1 MRRRQS
7 KLPPNQV
14 VGGDSFF
21 KPKVQTKL
29 AMGKPGDTYEVEAD
43 RMADQVV
50 AKTGN
55 GDAVQKMEGEEE
67 VQQKP
72 LAASVTPLIQKM
84 GSAEEEAPVQKMEE
98 EEPVQAMKEEE
109 EAVQAMEEE
118 EEPVQAMEEEE
129 EPVQAMEEEEPVQAM
144 EEEEAVQA
152 MEEEEEAVQAME
164 EEEVQTKKATNA
176 PANSNIEK
184 KLRNGSGGSKM
195 DSNTRSEM
203 EAGFGADFSNVNIHN
218 DSEAAEMSQ
227 GIGAQAFTH
236 GNDVYFNKGKYN
248 TDSKEGKHLLA
259 HELTHTIQ
267 QGAVAPKKD
276 NTPTK
281 AQNQAP
287 SVSSQSAKNV
297 QRRAL
302 TPDEERAAITN
313 GRATFDERSIR
324 IIQSITGTGVDGAL
338 GPLTVAAISNWQT
351 AQGVADNGIV
361 NVATLDSFVAARN
374 NNQTRRHEAIR
385 LVADFHNIDLTANT
399 LTVYASRNA
408 VSNTRFETGLRVI
421 EIGTNFF
428 GSSTIL
434 RNEMNTQLAVA
445 DPNPIMGPIPLAP
458 AVLTPVQIRSAIA
471 YNNRKFSDS
480 RSISS
485 FQHHLGMIPTGV
497 VDADFVQRV
506 AGLQNTTA
514 SLADVD
520 GKIGP
525 LTLRHLFVVLRNAGN
540 HNAVINMLVDFYNMP
555 HTDMVT
561 ALYFEDSATFTSN
574 ASTSR
579 NPNGPTRVRV
589 RKGLYQSFEGAVHT
603 IRHELE
609 HVRQNEAGIAALNSN
624 LKEFLGEATE
634 IMSVGM
640 PHERLFNQTHNITNN
655 AGTNFRT
662 TDGMQNDAR
671 RLLVNWTGM
680 TVVERRTNWAR
691 FVQVRN
697 RIRQRVAGTY
707 WRTSTQ
713 DKADWAAASVANRA
727 TWTALLASFNAQVRP

>member
-1 MRRRQS
+1 M
-7 KLPPNQV
+7 
-14 VGGDSFF
+14 
-21 KPKVQTKL
+21 
-29 AMGKPGDTYEVEAD
+29 
-43 RMADQVV
+43 
-50 AKTGN
+50 
-55 GDAVQKMEGEEE
+55 
-67 VQQKP
+67 
-72 LAASVTPLIQKM
+72 
-84 GSAEEEAPVQKMEE
+84 
-98 EEPVQAMKEEE
+98 
-109 EAVQAMEEE
+109 
-118 EEPVQAMEEEE
+118 EEE

-144 EEEEAVQA
+144 EEEEP
-152 MEEEEEAVQAME
+152 VQAME
-164 EEEVQTKKATNA
+164 EEEVQTKKANTSST
-176 PANSNIEK
+176 NSNIEG
-184 KLRNGSGGSKM
+184 KLRKGSGGSKM
-195 DSNTRSEM
+195 DSNTQADM
-203 EAGFGADFSNVNIHN
+203 ESGFGADFSSVNIHN
-218 DSEAAEMSQ
+218 ANEAAQKSQ

-236 GNDVYFNKGKYN
+236 GNDVYFNEGKYN
-248 TDSKEGKHLLA
+248 PDSKEGKHLLA

-267 QGAVAPKKD
+267 QGAAKPKKD
-276 NTPTK
+276 SSSISHQGNK
-281 AQNQAP
+281 AI
-287 SVSSQSAKNV
+287 

-302 TPDEERAAITN
+302 TTVEKRTAIAN

-324 IIQSITGTGVDGAL
+324 IIQSITGTGVDGSL
-338 GPLTVAAISNWQT
+338 GPLTVEAISNWQT
-351 AQGVADNGIV
+351 AQGIADNGIV
-361 NVATLDSFVAARN
+361 DVATLDTFVAVRN

-385 LVADFHNIDLTANT
+385 LVSDFHNVDLTANT

-428 GSSTIL
+428 ASSTIL
-434 RNEMNTQLAVA
+434 RNEINTQLATV
-445 DPNPIMGPIPLAP
+445 DPNPIIGPIPLAP
-458 AVLTPVQIRSAIA
+458 AVLTAVQIRSAIA
-471 YNNRKFSDS
+471 YNNSKFSDS
-480 RSISS
+480 RSIAS
-485 FQHHLGMIPTGV
+485 FQHHLGMMPTGI

-514 SLADVD
+514 ALADVD

-525 LTLRHLFVVLRNAGN
+525 QTLRHLFVVLRDAGN
-540 HNAVINMLVDFYNMP
+540 HNAVINMLVDFFNMP

-609 HVRQNEAGIAALNSN
+609 HVRQNESGIAAANSN
-624 LKEFLGEATE
+624 LKEFLGEAIE

-640 PHERLFNQTHNITNN
+640 PHERLFNQTHNTTNN
-655 AGTNFRT
+655 AGTNFIVS
-662 TDGMQNDAR
+662 DGMQNDAR
-671 RLLVNWTGM
+671 RLLTNWTGM

-697 RIRQRVAGTY
+697 RVRQRVAGTY

-727 TWTALLASFNAQVRP
+727 AWTALLASFNAQARP